1 MYWEYLL
8 SFFYFY
14 LAFRNLQKWSFFK
27 NSGLSLRQLKL
38 LLGIKIACSVFATYY
53 FIHSNTNDYL
63 NFNDEGFLQYKI
75 LNAKPFYFFNDFATD
90 IKNYGWSGIFSSS
103 HSFWANL
110 RFNFIYKFIAIINLI
125 SHGNFYLNSM
135 IFSSLVFVGNV
146 SFFIIFYSIYQNQK
160 FKIILVCF
168 LIPSMLLYTSC
179 IHKDGIV
186 FICLSIISYLLYTL
200 NNKQILNLKYLF
212 FIFLFISVLFILRN
226 HVVLALIPSITL
238 SLLYRFLK
246 TKKLIKLLL
255 IYLVMITVC
264 FMVQVTDSNLAQIM
278 INRKSDFQLISKGN
292 TDIILNDLKPNITSF
307 LFNLPQALNHSFLR
321 PYLFEFKSISVNLT
335 AVEILMY
342 EFLIILFFFYRK
354 RKSVNIHW
362 FNVFGISMILHLFLI
377 IGYTIPNIGAI
388 VRYRSIYWI
397 FLITPVLCNIDPKK
411 MNWLPTFFK
420 R

>member
-1 MYWEYLL
+1 
-8 SFFYFY
+8 
-14 LAFRNLQKWSFFK
+14 
-27 NSGLSLRQLKL
+27 
-38 LLGIKIACSVFATYY
+38 
-53 FIHSNTNDYL
+53 
-63 NFNDEGFLQYKI
+63 
-75 LNAKPFYFFNDFATD
+75 
-90 IKNYGWSGIFSSS
+90 
-103 HSFWANL
+103 
-110 RFNFIYKFIAIINLI
+110 
-125 SHGNFYLNSM
+125 
-135 IFSSLVFVGNV
+135 
-146 SFFIIFYSIYQNQK
+146 
-160 FKIILVCF
+160 
-168 LIPSMLLYTSC
+168 
-179 IHKDGIV
+179 
-186 FICLSIISYLLYTL
+186 
-200 NNKQILNLKYLF
+200 
-212 FIFLFISVLFILRN
+212 
-226 HVVLALIPSITL
+226 
-238 SLLYRFLK
+238 
-246 TKKLIKLLL
+246 
-255 IYLVMITVC
+255 MITVC